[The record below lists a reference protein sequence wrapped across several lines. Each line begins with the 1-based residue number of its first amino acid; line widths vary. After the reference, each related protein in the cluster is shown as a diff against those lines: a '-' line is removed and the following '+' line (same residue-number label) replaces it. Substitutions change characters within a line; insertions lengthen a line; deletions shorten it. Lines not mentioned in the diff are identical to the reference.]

1 MQISSLSRQVTIR
14 DPRAA
19 MVFTQ
24 SHWRRI
30 LLQFA
35 RKPRALG
42 DVAREL
48 DMDLKQLH
56 HFVTRLHR
64 VGLVQVIE
72 ERKRAGRGIKLY
84 QCTGESYFIPS
95 VAAPAPFSRGL
106 AKELRGAIERD
117 AAASIEGMVF
127 SLDPQG
133 RVCGT
138 VVDKSNARASPMDS
152 WRILNLTPAQAKQLK
167 QELTEVLDRFQGVAD
182 ARGEVY
188 LVHAGMARRVGHVGA
203 TDNPPQ
209 TDGTPSTRSK
219 ASPQP
224 RARADGRRRL

>member
-1 MQISSLSRQVTIR
+1 
-14 DPRAA
+14 

-64 VGLVQVIE
+64 LGLVQVIE

-95 VAAPAPFSRGL
+95 MTAPAPFSRGL

-138 VVDKSNARASPMDS
+138 HVEKANARTSPMDS
-152 WRILNLTPAQAKQLK
+152 WRILKLSAAQATQLK
-167 QELTEVLDRFQGVAD
+167 KELADVLDRFQGMAD
-182 ARGEVY
+182 ERGHVY
-188 LVHAGMARRVGHVGA
+188 LVHAGMARRLEHVGA
-203 TDNPPQ
+203 IDNPP
-209 TDGTPSTRSK
+209 RAK
-219 ASPQP
+219 A
-224 RARADGRRRL
+224 ADTTA

>member
-1 MQISSLSRQVTIR
+1 MQSQSLSRQVTIR

-35 RKPRALG
+35 RRPRALG

-48 DMDLKQLH
+48 EMDLKQLH
-56 HFVTRLHR
+56 HYVTRLHR
-64 VGLVQVIE
+64 LGLVKVAE

-95 VAAPAPFSRGL
+95 MAAPAPFSRGL
-106 AKELRGAIERD
+106 AKELRNAIERD

-127 SLDPQG
+127 SLDPHG
-133 RVCGT
+133 RVCGAH
-138 VVDKSNARASPMDS
+138 VEKANARTSPMDS
-152 WRILNLTPAQAKQLK
+152 WRILALSPAQARQLK
-167 QELTEVLDRFQGVAD
+167 QELAEVLDRFQGMAD

-188 LVHAGMARRVGHVGA
+188 LVHTGMARRLDHVGA
-203 TDNPPQ
+203 TDNPVQ
-209 TDGTPSTRSK
+209 
-219 ASPQP
+219 
-224 RARADGRRRL
+224 ADAKP